1 MGVVGHLW
9 GICLNLALAYLLAG
23 SRRAV
28 LLRCKKQCTRRA
40 RRSVLEEQFLNP
52 ARHNRNTFSLRMDV
66 LDVYLQRLA
75 VQQSKKGV
83 ALVRVLG
90 GTDAPNTILGFY
102 SLSAAQ
108 IDVKQFDL
116 RTSQKLPRYPI
127 PCFCMGRLA
136 NHIDHRGHGLGCL
149 LVACA
154 IERCIEVRK
163 QMGAYALV
171 VDAKGMKP
179 RISTCI
185 TDSWRATTS
194 PRRSTCHGVHNS
206 PCAPELQQA
215 SNKRAVAG

>member
-1 MGVVGHLW
+1 M
-9 GICLNLALAYLLAG
+9 
-23 SRRAV
+23 

-52 ARHNRNTFSLRMDV
+52 ARHNRNTFSLRMDA

-90 GTDAPNTILGFY
+90 GTDAPNT
-102 SLSAAQ
+102 
-108 IDVKQFDL
+108 KFDL

>member
-52 ARHNRNTFSLRMDV
+52 ARHNRNTFSLRMDA

-90 GTDAPNTILGFY
+90 GTDAPNT
-102 SLSAAQ
+102 
-108 IDVKQFDL
+108 KFDL

-127 PCFCMGRLA
+127 PCFCMGLLA
-136 NHIDHRGHGLGCL
+136 NHIDHCGHGLGCL

>member
-52 ARHNRNTFSLRMDV
+52 ARHNRNTFSLRMDA

-90 GTDAPNTILGFY
+90 GTDAPNT
-102 SLSAAQ
+102 
-108 IDVKQFDL
+108 KFDL

-127 PCFCMGRLA
+127 PCFCMGLLA
-136 NHIDHRGHGLGCL
+136 NHIDHCGHGLWCL

>member
-52 ARHNRNTFSLRMDV
+52 ARHNRNTFSLRMDA

-90 GTDAPNTILGFY
+90 GTDAPNT
-102 SLSAAQ
+102 
-108 IDVKQFDL
+108 KFDL

-179 RISTCI
+179 FFS
-185 TDSWRATTS
+185 
-194 PRRSTCHGVHNS
+194 
-206 PCAPELQQA
+206 
-215 SNKRAVAG
+215 